1 MGFQFLF
8 FQVLGFF
15 SVRGPVANR
24 SFRNVVV
31 VFFFCFCFVEAS
43 SLDMRREHA

>member
-31 VFFFCFCFVEAS
+31 VFFFFFFVFVFV
-43 SLDMRREHA
+43 LLRLHH